1 MTSIRR
7 GFRGGDLQQSLA
19 MRAAIVCQLVLL
31 AYHQVTT
38 LVDFFP
44 FNGSRYYTRQE
55 KLVEAGSNAL
65 LMSLGPIAFIF
76 HLRGLMTFA
85 VIYYFVLFAVE
96 IVIWWIPYF
105 TIPRRPWRQVYNR
118 ALALSTSDLEKG
130 DTLDHWRAVYDR
142 LHARTTTF
150 LPRRSGRIVPNLEHF
165 ILHGW
170 TLMTAIVT
178 AIAY

>member
-1 MTSIRR
+1 
-7 GFRGGDLQQSLA
+7 

-31 AYHQVTT
+31 AYHQLTT

-96 IVIWWIPYF
+96 IIIWWIPYF
-105 TIPRRPWRQVYNR
+105 TIPRGAWHQIYNR
-118 ALALSTSDLEKG
+118 ALARSTSNFETG
-130 DTLDHWRAVYDR
+130 DTLEHWRAVYDR
-142 LHARTTTF
+142 LHANTTTF
-150 LPRRSGRIVPNLEHF
+150 LPGRPGRIVPNVEHS
-165 ILHGW
+165 ILHAW
-170 TLMTAIVT
+170 TLVTAIVT
-178 AIAY
+178 AIAYARA